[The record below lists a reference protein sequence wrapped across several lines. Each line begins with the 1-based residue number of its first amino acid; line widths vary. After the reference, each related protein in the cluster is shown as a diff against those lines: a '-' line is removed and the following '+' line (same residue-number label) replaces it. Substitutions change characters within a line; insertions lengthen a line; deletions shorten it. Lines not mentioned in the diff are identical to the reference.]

1 MRVNESGIDL
11 DVKNTVNTVDTSN
24 ILLKSLIIKVNEGD
38 SDESSED
45 INDDSYFD
53 SSNDDNVLISTMYES
68 RDETMWLQNSS
79 ELPKGC
85 RNVKALVQQCSRT
98 KWFTLNEVNNAPDVF
113 IELVDLNSLSDLEIH
128 NCWK

>member
-1 MRVNESGIDL
+1 MCFTSAEAAEEVFKMLDQDIEVEHESGIDL

-98 KWFTLNEVNNAPDVF
+98 K
-113 IELVDLNSLSDLEIH
+113 
-128 NCWK
+128 